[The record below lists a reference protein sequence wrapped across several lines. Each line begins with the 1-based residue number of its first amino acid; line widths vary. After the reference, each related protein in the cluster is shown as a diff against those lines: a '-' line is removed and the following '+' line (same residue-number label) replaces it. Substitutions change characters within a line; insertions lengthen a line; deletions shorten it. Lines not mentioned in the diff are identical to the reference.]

1 METVTLNRCMNCHL
15 QWVDEGD
22 EAMCPKC
29 RKMWSA
35 PKAAV
40 VCGIEV
46 EVREV
51 VLYGDAM
58 GLHDPAVRRGL
69 EALELG
75 ERCACGLISWRIC
88 EKCNGRVLTS
98 SSIEK

>member
-1 METVTLNRCMNCHL
+1 MDTVTLNRCMNCHL
-15 QWVDEGD
+15 QWADEG
-22 EAMCPKC
+22 EPASCPRC
-29 RKMWSA
+29 RKIHTA

-46 EVREV
+46 EVKAV
-51 VLYGDAM
+51 VLYGYAM

-69 EALELG
+69 DSLRLG
-75 ERCACGLISWRIC
+75 EMCEHGRISFRIC
-88 EKCNGRVLTS
+88 EKCNGRLLTS